1 MISYEKNLL
10 EFGRQ
15 LSFKK
20 LAFYF
25 LEKLAGAKPD
35 GVVVC
40 GMGGSGIPGTILKK
54 LAGELGIP
62 VPTVSVRDRTLPRLF
77 FKKPLFIFVSFS
89 GETAETIANLKS
101 ALAYKSGADVAI
113 VTAGGKLKSIAQEKR
128 LPLVTFHPE
137 NLTSREA
144 SGTMFYGLIKI
155 LKVILPVKVSSFESL
170 NANKFKGPGKKLA
183 EAAKNR
189 NVLVYTDSNFSHLG
203 CIWKTNLN
211 ETAKV
216 PAFTN
221 VYPEL
226 NHNEIAGFE
235 KGKSDWI
242 IFWLKDKISSGT
254 DRKIKLA
261 AKILRKRG
269 IKSVEIPLMGKN
281 KSEKTWNG
289 IALSHWIAFYLAKA
303 NGVDLRKTKIIKQL
317 KK

>member
-40 GMGGSGIPGTILKK
+40 GMGGSGITGTILKK

-144 SGTMFYGLIKI
+144 SGTMFYGLFKI
-155 LKVILPVKVSSFESL
+155 LKVILPVKVSSF
-170 NANKFKGPGKKLA
+170 
-183 EAAKNR
+183 
-189 NVLVYTDSNFSHLG
+189 
-203 CIWKTNLN
+203 
-211 ETAKV
+211 
-216 PAFTN
+216 
-221 VYPEL
+221 
-226 NHNEIAGFE
+226 
-235 KGKSDWI
+235 
-242 IFWLKDKISSGT
+242 
-254 DRKIKLA
+254 
-261 AKILRKRG
+261 
-269 IKSVEIPLMGKN
+269 
-281 KSEKTWNG
+281 
-289 IALSHWIAFYLAKA
+289 
-303 NGVDLRKTKIIKQL
+303 
-317 KK
+317 